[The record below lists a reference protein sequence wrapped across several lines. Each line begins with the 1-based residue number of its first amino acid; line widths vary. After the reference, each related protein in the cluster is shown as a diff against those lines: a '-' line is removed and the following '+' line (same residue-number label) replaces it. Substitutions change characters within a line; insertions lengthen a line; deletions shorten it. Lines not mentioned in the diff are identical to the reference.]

1 MNNQARIAAAVAS
14 GYLLGRT
21 RKMKL
26 AITVGGLLMGHRI
39 PTSPK
44 GLLEEGQKLAEQNP
58 ELAKIQD
65 QIRDKLFE
73 AAKGAALATLVSQ
86 LNSVSDTLRD
96 RTEGLRGALELEQ
109 SEDEAPEDEAPEDEA
124 PSDEEEE
131 AEQPTDESEEE
142 PEEGEEEPEEKPRPR
157 TRTSSRR
164 GPAKKTAKAAAKK
177 APAKKA
183 PAKKSAAKKAPA
195 KKAPAKKTTAKKT
208 AAKKSTRSRSTR
220 SGR

>member
-109 SEDEAPEDEAPEDEA
+109 SEDEAPEDEAPSDEEEEDEGPEDEA

-131 AEQPTDESEEE
+131 AEQPTDES
-142 PEEGEEEPEEKPRPR
+142 EEEPEEKPRPR

-195 KKAPAKKTTAKKT
+195 KKAPAKKAP
-208 AAKKSTRSRSTR
+208 ARKSAR
-220 SGR
+220 

>member
-26 AITVGGLLMGHRI
+26 AITVGSLLMGHRI
-39 PTSPK
+39 PTNPR
-44 GLLEEGQKLAEQNP
+44 GLLEEGQKLVEQNP

-65 QIRDKLFE
+65 QVRDKLFE

-96 RTEGLRGALELEQ
+96 RTEGLRGALELE
-109 SEDEAPEDEAPEDEA
+109 SSDEEAPEDEGPEDEA
-124 PSDEEEE
+124 PSEEEE
-131 AEQPTDESEEE
+131 AEQPTDEAEEE
-142 PEEGEEEPEEKPRPR
+142 PEQGEEEPEEETRPR